1 MRFIRYC
8 QELDL
13 DLGPDSDFS
22 KFGDSQNV
30 FGYIIN
36 NLQIAIKV
44 NGLKGIYCLFEK
56 EKENEQIDLTKE
68 YAISFSKSIMNLL
81 RDTISLYHH
90 GIMVIR
96 ENTD

>member
-1 MRFIRYC
+1 MMRFIKYC

-13 DLGPDSDFS
+13 DLGLDSDFS
-22 KFGDSQNV
+22 IFGDSQNI

-44 NGLKGIYCLFEK
+44 NGRRGGIYCLF

>member
-13 DLGPDSDFS
+13 DWGPDSDHIV
-22 KFGDSQNV
+22 FGDGQNF

-36 NLQIAIKV
+36 NLQIAINFNSRTTV
-44 NGLKGIYCLFEK
+44 YCLF